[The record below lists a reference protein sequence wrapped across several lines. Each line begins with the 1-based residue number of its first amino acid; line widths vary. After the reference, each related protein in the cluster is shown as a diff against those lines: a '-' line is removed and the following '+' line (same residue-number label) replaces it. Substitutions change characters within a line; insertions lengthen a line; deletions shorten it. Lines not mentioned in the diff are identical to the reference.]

1 MDNMLKYGMLL
12 NSDITL
18 HRQYFKEMTRLLGIR
33 VIYRAPRED
42 KHYTT
47 YNEIE
52 SNYYEPI
59 LTGCIFEEHPTQQS
73 LKKMGW
79 AAEL

>member
-1 MDNMLKYGMLL
+1 MNNPPKYGLLL

-18 HRQYFKEMTRLLGIR
+18 HRQYFKEMTRLIGIN
-33 VIYRAPRED
+33 VIYRAPRAD

-47 YNEIE
+47 YNEID

-59 LTGCIFEEHPTQQS
+59 LTGCIFEDHPTQ
-73 LKKMGW
+73 
-79 AAEL
+79 